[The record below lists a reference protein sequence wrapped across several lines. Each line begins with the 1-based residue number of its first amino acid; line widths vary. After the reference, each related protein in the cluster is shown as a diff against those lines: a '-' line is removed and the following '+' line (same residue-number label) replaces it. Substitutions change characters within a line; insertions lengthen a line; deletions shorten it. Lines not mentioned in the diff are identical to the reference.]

1 MEKTQSHHNS
11 AGQIDSPIL
20 WVAVR
25 GGEILYAAILA
36 KMAYLNRGT
45 ESVLENVMSTACLL
59 LVLILYLNRVVTG
72 WADSE
77 GIHYRRYFR
86 WKTLA
91 WPDVQDIQWKGA
103 LLRVLVRGKK
113 RPKAV
118 LAFLLNPL
126 NALGPYW
133 AQRLGT
139 DVEPPAIFKRINA
152 LPIESPPPMSTVP
165 SRSRFRW
172 LLFWVSILLLAIML
186 MRMLSAAS

>member
-1 MEKTQSHHNS
+1 
-11 AGQIDSPIL
+11 
-20 WVAVR
+20 
-25 GGEILYAAILA
+25 
-36 KMAYLNRGT
+36 MAYLNRRT
-45 ESVLENVMSTACLL
+45 ESALENVMSTACMLL
-59 LVLILYLNRVVTG
+59 ILILYLHRVVTG
-72 WADSE
+72 WADGE

-91 WPDVQDIQWKGA
+91 WPDVQEIQWKGA

-165 SRSRFRW
+165 SHSRFRW
-172 LLFWVSILLLAIML
+172 LVFWVSILLLAIML

>member
-1 MEKTQSHHNS
+1 MGNTQSHRKS
-11 AGQIDSPIL
+11 VGQIDSPML

-25 GGEILYAAILA
+25 GAEILYGVIFL
-36 KMAYLNRGT
+36 KMAYLSRGT
-45 ESVLENVMSTACLL
+45 ESFLEDAISMVGLL
-59 LVLILYLNRVVTG
+59 LILILYLHRVVTG

-86 WKTLA
+86 WKTLE
-91 WPDVQDIQWKGA
+91 WSDVQEIQWKGA
-103 LLRVLVRGKK
+103 LLKVLVRGKK

-126 NALGPYW
+126 KALGPYW

-152 LPIESPPPMSTVP
+152 LPIEFPPPMSTVP

-172 LLFWVSILLLAIML
+172 LVFWVSILLLAIML